1 MAASLKISWLQLYS
15 LLDIKMPAYKYI
27 TQMGHLKVVHYHNG
41 DNYHIFIDNDYKGR
55 IVKLKTHWVADVG
68 DTLVAE

>member
-1 MAASLKISWLQLYS
+1 
-15 LLDIKMPAYKYI
+15 
-27 TQMGHLKVVHYHNG
+27 MGHLKVVHYHDG

-68 DTLVAE
+68 DSTDFTMDEVQRLGKIIDAKLL